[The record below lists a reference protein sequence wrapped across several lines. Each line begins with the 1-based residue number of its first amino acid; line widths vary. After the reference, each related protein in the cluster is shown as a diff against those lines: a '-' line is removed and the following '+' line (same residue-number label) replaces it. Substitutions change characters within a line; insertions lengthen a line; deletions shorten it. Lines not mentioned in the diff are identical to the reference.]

1 MMVTVQT
8 ERAKRKLFSNLY
20 KLEFIELY
28 KDIKINHDMTP
39 EEKQAKKV
47 LIEDAKK
54 KTAELQANN
63 TLTNDQKNWLFLIR
77 GPPWEHRMVKV
88 RPRQTVAAK

>member
-1 MMVTVQT
+1 MVTVQT

-20 KLEFIELY
+20 KLESIELY

-47 LIEDAKK
+47 IIEYAKK
-54 KTAELQANN
+54 KNS
-63 TLTNDQKNWLFLIR
+63 
-77 GPPWEHRMVKV
+77 
-88 RPRQTVAAK
+88 